1 MPMPTKYPK
10 HEVQLDEPVL
20 KYLET
25 KKENTRIA
33 YEKCLYRFRYF
44 YGKPLAEFIKEIEI
58 EIEANKTRGLIDK
71 IRPGEDTIRRFI
83 QWHKE
88 KGFAPKSTRQSIGA
102 LQNFLKYYGISMSYD
117 FIELPPSRPLE
128 RNDKH
133 EWTLDQV
140 KQLVDSAEYL
150 RDKALILI
158 AFQSGLGISDILD
171 LDYGDI
177 KQEFE
182 AGIIPLVI
190 EGYRKKTGVKI
201 RTFVGRDAVS
211 YLRLYLK
218 PRIPLKRDDPLFTKL
233 GTSKRLTGNAVRKQF
248 RVYAQKLGFIVD
260 EDLENGYNPARP
272 HSLRSGFRSRL
283 TGKMDEQLI
292 EFFMA
297 HDIGEEKRT
306 YINMPIDELREIY
319 ANYEHLLA
327 VEKTSKDEL
336 AERLGK
342 EKIPDEALERIQ
354 TLEVTVTRLAEQNTK
369 LEEAKM
375 GQNSRVAELEVQL
388 RSNQE
393 ELRATREKQQEILK
407 LLAGLQKVEEKEED

>member
-1 MPMPTKYPK
+1 
-10 HEVQLDEPVL
+10 
-20 KYLET
+20 
-25 KKENTRIA
+25 
-33 YEKCLYRFRYF
+33 
-44 YGKPLAEFIKEIEI
+44 
-58 EIEANKTRGLIDK
+58 
-71 IRPGEDTIRRFI
+71 
-83 QWHKE
+83 
-88 KGFAPKSTRQSIGA
+88 
-102 LQNFLKYYGISMSYD
+102 MSYD

-182 AGIIPLVI
+182 AGIMPLVI

-283 TGKMDEQLI
+283 TGKMDDQLI

-336 AERLGK
+336 AERQGK
-342 EKIPDEALERIQ
+342 EKIPEQALKRIQ
-354 TLEVTVTRLAEQNTK
+354 TLETTVNGLAQQNTLFQNEVNTLK
-369 LEEAKM
+369 QKFEASILMSEEPKI
-375 GQNSRVAELEVQL
+375 SRVILDLFDKMSPKERMEYLQRLRNGENPPENWDKHLE
-388 RSNQE
+388 
-393 ELRATREKQQEILK
+393 K
-407 LLAGLQKVEEKEED
+407 L